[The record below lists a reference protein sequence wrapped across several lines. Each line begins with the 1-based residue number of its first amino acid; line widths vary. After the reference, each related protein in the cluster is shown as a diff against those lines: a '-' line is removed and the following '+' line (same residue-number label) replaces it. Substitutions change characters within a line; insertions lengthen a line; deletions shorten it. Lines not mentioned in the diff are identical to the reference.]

1 VSDLLPLV
9 VLWALS
15 QRSGPRD
22 PFASPFANTPQK
34 PPLWPDIHSP
44 PPPLPAFEP
53 HVPAPQPQ
61 PQHGTP
67 LDALHK
73 GTQKIVKTARV
84 LDKARAAAKKAA
96 PTAARQ
102 LATQALDRVRKGVTM
117 RDPFSGLLPS
127 SRGDALVSKPVADVQ
142 AIVNARGG
150 RLARDGLWGPKTAAA
165 WSALARSQGLPAT
178 IERGGPKV
186 ARVAMHTWD
195 VLSVP
200 MIP

>member
-1 VSDLLPLV
+1 MNDLVPLV
-9 VLWALS
+9 LLWALS
-15 QRSGPRD
+15 QRGGPRD

-53 HVPAPQPQ
+53 HVP

-73 GTQKIVKTARV
+73 GAEKVTKTANV
-84 LDKARAAAKKAA
+84 LDKARNAAKKAA

-102 LATQALDRVRKGVTM
+102 LAHQTLSRVRKGVSL

-127 SRGDALVSKPVADVQ
+127 SRGDVLVTKPVADVQ

-150 RLARDGLWGPKTAAA
+150 RLQPDGLWGPKTAAA
-165 WSALARSQGLPAT
+165 WTALARSQGLPAT

-186 ARVAMHTWD
+186 ARVAVHAWD
-195 VLSVP
+195 VLSMPV
-200 MIP
+200 IP